1 VSDRDRS
8 PGGTREGED
17 AGDTLP
23 IERRRAALGL
33 RLVDLRKRTGLTQ
46 KDLAAAVG
54 IRQPTVSGFE
64 SGREI
69 PTPDMIGRIARALGL
84 DEETRQ
90 ELEDRIGELRV
101 EVRAARLLA
110 RQGPRA
116 VQGQIGSRE
125 AASTEICSYHLGLV
139 PGLLQTPEYVR
150 ALGAV
155 LDPDVE
161 VDVDGLITAREERQ
175 RLLLDPR
182 HRFRFLMAEAALRA
196 RISSVEVHRAQLR
209 RVLALADGFPHV
221 EVGVIPAAVQ
231 LTAWTLAGFDLIG
244 DTVEVEYATGSVLLR
259 DPRDVDVYRR
269 LFDRLD
275 AEAVHGEDL
284 VALIRGIDAWLAAI
298 DG

>member
-8 PGGTREGED
+8 PGGTRAGED
-17 AGDTLP
+17 AGDILP
-23 IERRRAALGL
+23 IERRRAALGQ
-33 RLVDLRKRTGLTQ
+33 RLVDLRKGAGLTQ
-46 KDLAAAVG
+46 KDLAVTVG

-69 PTPDMIGRIARALGL
+69 PSSEMLGRIIRALGL
-84 DEETRQ
+84 DEETCQ

-110 RQGPRA
+110 RQGPCV

-139 PGLLQTPEYVR
+139 PGLLQTSEYVR

-155 LDPDVE
+155 LDPDVD
-161 VDVDGLITAREERQ
+161 VDVDALVAAREERQ

-182 HRFRFLMAEAALRA
+182 RCFRFLMAEAALRA
-196 RISSVEVHRAQLR
+196 RISSVEIHRAQLR
-209 RVLALADGFPHV
+209 RVLALAGGFPNV
-221 EVGVIPAAVQ
+221 EVGVIPSAVQ
-231 LTAWTLAGFDLIG
+231 LSAWTLAGFDLIG
-244 DTVEVEYATGSVLLR
+244 DTVEVEYATGSVVLR
-259 DPRDVDVYRR
+259 DRRDVDVYRR

-284 VALIRGIDAWLAAI
+284 AGLIREVDRWLATMT
-298 DG
+298 G